1 MTTTKMGMTINFNN
15 VRRNACRAH
24 DRLVKLLNASIDDGQ
39 VIIDVDLL
47 EDVLNDLRMSIGA
60 IAGSSVDGDEDFKDV
75 FEEMYPTESEGH
87 MEFFNPESE
96 D

>member
-1 MTTTKMGMTINFNN
+1 MKINFNN
-15 VRRNACRAH
+15 ARRNACRTH

-47 EDVLNDLRMSIGA
+47 EDVMNDLRMYIGS
-60 IAGSSVDGDEDFKDV
+60 IAGTSVDGNEDFKDV
-75 FEEMYPTESEGH
+75 FEELYPAENNGH